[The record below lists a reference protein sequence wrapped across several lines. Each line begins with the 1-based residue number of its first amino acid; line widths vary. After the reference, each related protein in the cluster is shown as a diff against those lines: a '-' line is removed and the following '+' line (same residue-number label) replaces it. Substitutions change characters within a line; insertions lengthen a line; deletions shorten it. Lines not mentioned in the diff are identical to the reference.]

1 MSSPPPPRL
10 EAPENATAYVNG
22 RVYTVNDAQP
32 WAEAFIVSE
41 AGLFVAVGTTEAIL
55 SRARR
60 DRMVVYDLQEQF
72 VMPGI
77 HDAHAHLLMAGM
89 MQLSIVNL
97 RNGEDLV
104 TSSEAVRR
112 LKSSS
117 CNCSYAHAFHDWLL
131 GDTFGIENYDR
142 ASIDEAFPDT
152 PVVIQAGAGHSLL
165 LNTVALRQSG
175 YDVDDEP
182 PAKGAFF
189 ARRDD
194 GSLTGELGELAMTK
208 AMLACPKPSAAHV
221 RRALRHAAR
230 RLHRAGVTSCQEAA
244 SNTLMVDAFRAL
256 DRGRELRLDVYTH
269 IVYGPEYIAQEPA
282 QTLHRLLDAAAA
294 LRSEHVHT
302 RFVKMML
309 DGVPLAPFFSQA
321 DLRED
326 GAADPDD
333 IYVEDL
339 DNVVR
344 KYDAMGMTIKI
355 HCTGQGSTRTALNA
369 IEAARKEN
377 PNGPRHEIAH
387 CSGVHDDDYPRF
399 VQLNTT
405 AEMSPAALFNHTFTG
420 EEAALNSWDFAKMVR
435 HGAHMTIGS
444 DWGVPE
450 DPDLLWTVEKL
461 VGVVG
466 GSSGDDDDDD
476 EPTSRRRRGAERL
489 LRMLTLSGAEAVGS
503 DKWTGSIEAGKRAN
517 FIQLDRDLSTG
528 EEGAFREVKV
538 RRTWFEGDLVF
549 EEDGAS

>member
-1 MSSPPPPRL
+1 MNQSPHP
-10 EAPENATAYVNG
+10 EALENATAYING
-22 RVYTVNDAQP
+22 RIYTVNDAQP

-41 AGLFVAVGTTEAIL
+41 AGFFTAVGTTETIL
-55 SRARR
+55 SQARQNK
-60 DRMVVYDLQEQF
+60 MVVYDLKNQF
-72 VMPGI
+72 IMPGI
-77 HDAHAHLLMAGM
+77 HDAHAHLLMAGL

-104 TSSEAVRR
+104 TSSEAVKR
-112 LKSSS
+112 LKGSS

-142 ASIDEAFPDT
+142 SSIDEAFPDT

-165 LNTVALRQSG
+165 LNTAALTQSG
-175 YDVDDEP
+175 YDVDNEP
-182 PAKGAFF
+182 PAKGSFF
-189 ARRDD
+189 ARRGD
-194 GSLTGELGELAMTK
+194 GSLTGEVGELAMTK
-208 AMLACPKPSAAHV
+208 AMLACPKPSLAHV
-221 RRALRHAAR
+221 KRALRHAAR

-244 SNTLMVDAFRAL
+244 SNTLMVEAFRQL
-256 DRGRELRLDVYTH
+256 DGKNDLKLDVYTH
-269 IVYGPEYIAQEPA
+269 IVYAPEYIAQEPA
-282 QTLHRLLDAAAA
+282 ETLHRLLDKAAT
-294 LRSEHVHT
+294 LKSEHVNT

-321 DLRED
+321 DLGEN
-326 GAADPDD
+326 GGVDPED

-339 DNVVR
+339 EDVVS
-344 KYDAMGMTIKI
+344 KYDRMGMTIKM

-369 IEAARKEN
+369 IEAARKKN

-399 VQLNTT
+399 VQLNAT

-420 EEAALNSWDFAKMVR
+420 EEATLNAWDFAKMAR

-461 VGVVG
+461 VGAVG
-466 GSSGDDDDDD
+466 GGDR
-476 EPTSRRRRGAERL
+476 SRGAKLL

-503 DKWTGSIEAGKRAN
+503 GEGTGSIAVGKRAN
-517 FIQLDRDLSTG
+517 FIELDRDLTAG

-538 RRTWFEGDLVF
+538 RRTWFEGELVF
-549 EEDGAS
+549 EE